1 LDPAN
6 GGREMRVYDS
16 ILDAVGN
23 TPMVRLSRLGR
34 DLAPTLLAKVE
45 YLNPGGSVKDRIGLA
60 MIGRAEASGEL
71 RPGGTIVEPTSGN
84 TGVGLAIVAALK
96 GYRCVFV
103 MPDKVSPEK
112 IALLRG
118 YGADVVVTPTAVP
131 PDSPES
137 YYSVA
142 NRLTDEISGAVQPN
156 QYANQANPDA
166 HYATTGPEIWEQTS
180 GSVDVLVVGV
190 GTGGTVSGAGR
201 YLKECK
207 PGLQVIGADPEGSIY
222 SSPEDVHPY
231 LVEGVGE
238 DFYPATLDAS
248 VVDRYVTVSD
258 RDAFLMTRR
267 LAREE
272 GLLVGGSGGMAVA
285 AAVAVAT
292 GLGPEATVVVLL
304 PDSGRGYLSKVF
316 NDDWMR
322 EHGFLPRSRPGMVGD
337 VLLGKAHHDTPPLVT
352 VAAHQRVR
360 EAIDLLHTWSVSQ
373 VAVVHGDDPGDVSRV
388 VGSVQEGSLLERL
401 FRKPEVLDAQV
412 VDVMDPPFPTVE
424 RAELLEEAFE
434 LLSKGRSTAVLVTDH
449 GRPVGVMTRSDILD
463 YLATNR
469 RGG

>member
-1 LDPAN
+1 
-6 GGREMRVYDS
+6 MRVYDS

-34 DLAPTLLAKVE
+34 GLAPSILAKVE

-60 MIGRAEASGEL
+60 MVERAEANGDL
-71 RPGGTIVEPTSGN
+71 GPGGTIIEPTSGN
-84 TGVGLAIVAALK
+84 TGVGLAIVAALR

-118 YGADVVVTPTAVP
+118 YGAEVVVTPTAVP
-131 PDSPES
+131 PEAPES

-142 NRLTDEISGAVQPN
+142 NRLTAEIAGAFQPN

-166 HYATTGPEIWEQTS
+166 HYASTGPEIWEQT
-180 GSVDVLVVGV
+180 GGEVDALVVGV
-190 GTGGTVSGAGR
+190 GTGGTITGAGR
-201 YLKECK
+201 YLKERK
-207 PGLQVIGADPEGSIY
+207 PEVEIVGADPEGSIY
-222 SSPEDVHPY
+222 SRPDDVHPY

-238 DFYPATLDAS
+238 DFYPATFDRAM
-248 VVDRYVTVSD
+248 VDRLVTVSD
-258 RDAFLMTRR
+258 RDAFLTTRR

-272 GLLVGGSGGMAVA
+272 GMLVGGSGGLAVA
-285 AAVAVAT
+285 AALEVAKER
-292 GLGPEATVVVLL
+292 GDDATVVVLI

-322 EHGFLPRSRPGMVGD
+322 EHGFLPRSRQGMVAD
-337 VLLGKAHHDTPPLVT
+337 VLVGKSHHDTPPLVT

-373 VAVVHGDDPGDVSRV
+373 VAVVSGDDPNDISGV

-401 FRKPEVLDAQV
+401 FRKPEVLGAQV
-412 VDVMDPPFPTVE
+412 IDVMDPPFPMVDQHE
-424 RAELLEEAFE
+424 PVEEAFE
-434 LLSKGRSTAVLVTDH
+434 LLSKGRSTAVLVTDG
-449 GRPVGVMTRSDILD
+449 GRAVGVMTRSDILD
-463 YLATNR
+463 FLATNR
-469 RGG
+469 RDR

>member
-1 LDPAN
+1 
-6 GGREMRVYDS
+6 MRVYDS

-34 DLAPTLLAKVE
+34 GLEPTILAKAE

-60 MIGRAEASGEL
+60 MVERAEAGGQL
-71 RPGGTIVEPTSGN
+71 RPGGTIIEPTSGN

-103 MPDKVSPEK
+103 MPDKVSHEK

-118 YGADVVVTPTAVP
+118 YGAEVVVTPTSVP
-131 PDSPES
+131 PESPES

-142 NRLTDEISGAVQPN
+142 NRLTQEIAGAFQPN
-156 QYANQANPDA
+156 QYANQANPEA
-166 HYATTGPEIWEQTS
+166 HYASTGPEIWEQTD
-180 GSVDVLVVGV
+180 GTVDVLVVGV
-190 GTGGTVSGAGR
+190 GTGGTVTGAGR
-201 YLKECK
+201 YLKERK
-207 PGLQVIGADPEGSIY
+207 PALRVVGADPEGSIY
-222 SSPEDVHPY
+222 SRPDDVHPY

-238 DFYPATLDAS
+238 DFYPATLDPS
-248 VVDRYVTVSD
+248 VVDGYVTVSD
-258 RDAFLMTRR
+258 RDAFVMTRR

-272 GLLVGGSGGMAVA
+272 GLLAGGSGGLAVA
-285 AAVAVAT
+285 AAVEVAREH
-292 GLGPEATVVVLL
+292 GPDTTIVVLI

-322 EHGFLPRSRPGMVGD
+322 EHGFLPRSRQGMVGD
-337 VLLGKAHHDTPPLVT
+337 VLVGKAHHDTPPLVT
-352 VAAHQRVR
+352 VASHQRVR

-373 VAVVHGDDPGDVSRV
+373 VAVVSGDDPTDVSRV

-401 FRKPEVLDAQV
+401 FRKPEILEAQV

-424 RAELLEEAFE
+424 QGELLEEAFE
-434 LLSKGRSTAVLVTDH
+434 LLSKGRSTAVLVTEH
-449 GRPVGVMTRSDILD
+449 SRPVGVMTRSDILD
-463 YLATNR
+463 FLATAR
-469 RGG
+469 RNG

>member
-1 LDPAN
+1 
-6 GGREMRVYDS
+6 MRVYDS

-23 TPMVRLSRLGR
+23 TPLVRLSRLGR
-34 DLAPTLLAKVE
+34 GLAPTILAKVE

-60 MIGRAEASGEL
+60 MVERAEASGEL
-71 RPGGTIVEPTSGN
+71 GPGGTIIEPTSGN
-84 TGVGLAIVAALK
+84 TGVGLAIVAALR

-118 YGADVVVTPTAVP
+118 YGAEVVVTPTAVAP
-131 PDSPES
+131 EAPES

-142 NRLTDEISGAVQPN
+142 NRLTAEISGAFQPN

-166 HYATTGPEIWEQTS
+166 HYASTGPEIWEQT
-180 GSVDVLVVGV
+180 GGAVDALVVGV
-190 GTGGTVSGAGR
+190 GTGGTITGAGR
-201 YLKECK
+201 YLKERK
-207 PGLQVIGADPEGSIY
+207 PEVEVVGADPEGSIY
-222 SSPEDVHPY
+222 SRPDDVHTY

-238 DFYPATLDAS
+238 DFYPTTFDRG
-248 VVDRYVTVSD
+248 VVDRMVTVSD
-258 RDAFLMTRR
+258 RDAFLTTRR

-272 GLLVGGSGGMAVA
+272 GMLVGGSGGLAVA
-285 AAVAVAT
+285 AALEVARERGDGAT
-292 GLGPEATVVVLL
+292 IVVLV

-322 EHGFLPRSRPGMVGD
+322 EHGFLPRSRRGMVGD
-337 VLLGKAHHDTPPLVT
+337 VLVGKSHHDTPPLVT

-373 VAVVHGDDPGDVSRV
+373 VAVVSGDDPNDISGV

-401 FRKPEVLDAQV
+401 FRKPEVLGAQV
-412 VDVMDPPFPTVE
+412 IDVMDPPFPMVDQHE
-424 RAELLEEAFE
+424 PVEEAFE
-434 LLSKGRSTAVLVTDH
+434 LLSKGRSTAVLVTDG
-449 GRPVGVMTRSDILD
+449 GRAVGVMTRSDILD
-463 YLATNR
+463 FLATNR
-469 RGG
+469 RDR

>member
-1 LDPAN
+1 
-6 GGREMRVYDS
+6 MRVYDS

-34 DLAPTLLAKVE
+34 ALDPTILAKVE

-60 MIGRAEASGEL
+60 MIARAEASGRL
-71 RPGGTIVEPTSGN
+71 RPGGTIIEPTSGN

-103 MPDKVSPEK
+103 MPDKVSHEK

-118 YGADVVVTPTAVP
+118 YGAEVVVTPTAVP

-142 NRLTDEISGAVQPN
+142 NRLTDEIVGGFQPN
-156 QYANQANPDA
+156 QYANQANPEA
-166 HYATTGPEIWEQTS
+166 HYASTGPEIWEQTQ
-180 GSVDVLVVGV
+180 GEVDVLVVGV
-190 GTGGTVSGAGR
+190 GTGGTVTGAGR
-201 YLKECK
+201 YLKERK

-222 SSPEDVHPY
+222 SRPDDVHPY

-238 DFYPATLDAS
+238 DFYPATLDPL

-272 GLLVGGSGGMAVA
+272 GLLAGGSGGLAVA
-285 AAVAVAT
+285 AAVAVARER
-292 GLGPEATVVVLL
+292 GPGTTIVVLI

-322 EHGFLPRSRPGMVGD
+322 EHGFLARSRPGVVGD
-337 VLLGKAHHDTPPLVT
+337 VLVGKAHHDTPPLVT
-352 VAAHQRVR
+352 VASHQRVR

-373 VAVVHGDDPGDVSRV
+373 VAVVSGDDPSDVSRV

-401 FRKPEVLDAQV
+401 FRKPEILDAQV

-424 RAELLEEAFE
+424 QGEMLEEAFE
-434 LLSKGRSTAVLVTDH
+434 LLSKGRSTAVLVTEH
-449 GRPVGVMTRSDILD
+449 GQPVGVMTRSDILD
-463 YLATNR
+463 FLATAR
-469 RGG
+469 RNG